1 MLISMHLKNCNNTT
15 ITELLFQLFPPQ
27 IQKLW
32 QLTRKHNNFQFLLK
46 RNIFKLS
53 LYAKDHFP
61 KNWEDVMLYICNYA
75 ASTKHFSINLR
86 GSIPS
91 GILVISHLVHLLI
104 ILV

>member
-1 MLISMHLKNCNNTT
+1 MLISMNLKNCNNTT
-15 ITELLFQLFPPQ
+15 ITKLLFQLFPPQ

-32 QLTRKHNNFQFLLK
+32 QLTLKHNNFQFLLK

-75 ASTKHFSINLR
+75 ASTKHFLYKFKK
-86 GSIPS
+86 
-91 GILVISHLVHLLI
+91 
-104 ILV
+104 

>member
-1 MLISMHLKNCNNTT
+1 MNFKNCNNAT

-27 IQKLW
+27 IQKLR
-32 QLTRKHNNFQFLLK
+32 QFTLKHDNFQFLLK

-75 ASTKHFSINLR
+75 ASTRHFSINLR
-86 GSIPS
+86 SSIPS
-91 GILVISHLVHLLI
+91 GILVISHLVPLLI
-104 ILV
+104 IMV